1 MCLSRGIGWLPVL
14 LGFFSAALGQSCTG
28 LCLQQVSCPS
38 GEVTTISGTVYAP
51 NGADPLPNVVVY
63 IPNGPVEAFTPG
75 VSCPAG
81 GQEPQSGSPL
91 VETTTAVDGTFRL
104 FNVPVGANIP
114 LVIQLGRWRR
124 QVVVATTTACTD
136 TAFSTRMPK
145 NQGEG
150 DIPRIAL
157 VTGKT
162 DKMECALRDFGIDD
176 AEFTNPGGTGRVNLY
191 VGANNPGA
199 QIDAQTP
206 NENALMGSASTLNQ
220 YDDLMLA
227 SQGSADGAVPGPSK
241 SIGAPSFIPDG
252 GLLPQPAAENL
263 SNFASFVNA
272 GGRAYLSHLEYV
284 YLDGNPYLPAL
295 ANWSPNDPNPSTYLG
310 NNNQFAPVDT
320 SFAEGQQFAEW
331 LELTNPT
338 PTEGQ
343 IELENT
349 YSDVTGVIAPTQS
362 WVALGASSYT
372 PGVQQLVAHTPVG
385 AANACGRVVFN
396 DYLEEAPVNMDYP
409 KGVKF
414 PLECEPRFQSSQ
426 EQALEFDVFEL
437 TDVTTTTSGA
447 ATLTPAYIDFGSQPL
462 GFATAA
468 KALTWTNPSSSTV
481 TAYVSMGP
489 GDFNVVSNDCSAVA
503 AGGSCQISV
512 DFKPSALGPRS
523 ANLSVY
529 TAGTIGPTSA
539 FFTGVGVAAL
549 SLSATELQFYN
560 HKVGTSTTLSL
571 TVTNIAPGPVAFPGM
586 VVTGDYAA
594 TTNCG
599 SAIAATSSCTIYV
612 TFTPTTGGLRSGTLT
627 VGSSPVVGLEGVGD
641 YFTMTAS
648 PDSGS
653 VEAGLGITANVVV
666 TPEFGYTGY
675 VRVSCTTTA
684 PATTCSGGV
693 ASLSG
698 TSAVTVQIAMKTTS
712 KFAVVG
718 YSGFGGRG
726 LLWLVG
732 AGTGLL
738 LWTRR
743 RRVGRVARAGVMVA
757 LLGVLGFAAS
767 GCSGMYPAEN
777 QSYTPAGSYTVTL
790 SGTDGFLV
798 ETGTYTLNVTAP

>member
-1 MCLSRGIGWLPVL
+1 V
-14 LGFFSAALGQSCTG
+14 GFVAVA
-28 LCLQQVSCPS
+28 
-38 GEVTTISGTVYAP
+38 EV
-51 NGADPLPNVVVY
+51 
-63 IPNGPVEAFTPG
+63 F
-75 VSCPAG
+75 
-81 GQEPQSGSPL
+81 
-91 VETTTAVDGTFRL
+91 
-104 FNVPVGANIP
+104 
-114 LVIQLGRWRR
+114 
-124 QVVVATTTACTD
+124 
-136 TAFSTRMPK
+136 
-145 NQGEG
+145 
-150 DIPRIAL
+150 
-157 VTGKT
+157 
-162 DKMECALRDFGIDD
+162 
-176 AEFTNPGGTGRVNLY
+176 
-191 VGANNPGA
+191 
-199 QIDAQTP
+199 
-206 NENALMGSASTLNQ
+206 
-220 YDDLMLA
+220 
-227 SQGSADGAVPGPSK
+227 
-241 SIGAPSFIPDG
+241 
-252 GLLPQPAAENL
+252 
-263 SNFASFVNA
+263 
-272 GGRAYLSHLEYV
+272 
-284 YLDGNPYLPAL
+284 
-295 ANWSPNDPNPSTYLG
+295 
-310 NNNQFAPVDT
+310 
-320 SFAEGQQFAEW
+320 
-331 LELTNPT
+331 
-338 PTEGQ
+338 
-343 IELENT
+343 
-349 YSDVTGVIAPTQS
+349 
-362 WVALGASSYT
+362 
-372 PGVQQLVAHTPVG
+372 
-385 AANACGRVVFN
+385 
-396 DYLEEAPVNMDYP
+396 
-409 KGVKF
+409 
-414 PLECEPRFQSSQ
+414 
-426 EQALEFDVFEL
+426 
-437 TDVTTTTSGA
+437 
-447 ATLTPAYIDFGSQPL
+447 
-462 GFATAA
+462 
-468 KALTWTNPSSSTV
+468 TWTNRSAETTAAYPSIPAS
-481 TAYVSMGP
+481 
-489 GDFNVVSNDCSAVA
+489 DFHLVSNDCGSVA
-503 AGGSCQISV
+503 AGGSCQIAV
-512 DFKPSALGPRS
+512 DFNPSAVGPRP

-529 TAGTIGPTSA
+529 SPGLNGPASA
-539 FFTGVGVAAL
+539 FLTGVGIASL
-549 SLSATELQFYN
+549 NLSATELQFDN

-675 VRVSCTTTA
+675 VRLSCTTTA

-693 ASLSG
+693 ASISG